1 MILLLG
7 SSGNLGQSFIECFE
21 SDSIT
26 TLERAEI
33 KKWLGKNSTR
43 EIHDK
48 LKDLGEVSH
57 IVLALGETDPK
68 KLSTDLMRINCELP
82 LNILKATANENVKVV
97 TFGSFNEKFPSSQ
110 EDNQYMR
117 SKKEFCNQYRFLKD
131 INRNHLHF
139 HIHTWYGGKS
149 LHPHMF
155 LGQIYTSIKHQI
167 PFSMTDG
174 NQLREYHHI
183 KDDMSVILPLIKSD
197 LTGVQ
202 EINSNNPIKLRELA
216 TSVFDYFNSAQL
228 LRIGSLQTPPFEVYD
243 LNFSPSPSENNGHF
257 RVTTHGVIEYLISL
271 GLSRVG

>member
-21 SDSIT
+21 GDSIS

-117 SKKEFCNQYRFLKD
+117 SKKEFCNQ
-131 INRNHLHF
+131 
-139 HIHTWYGGKS
+139 
-149 LHPHMF
+149 
-155 LGQIYTSIKHQI
+155 
-167 PFSMTDG
+167 
-174 NQLREYHHI
+174 
-183 KDDMSVILPLIKSD
+183 
-197 LTGVQ
+197 
-202 EINSNNPIKLRELA
+202 
-216 TSVFDYFNSAQL
+216 
-228 LRIGSLQTPPFEVYD
+228 
-243 LNFSPSPSENNGHF
+243 
-257 RVTTHGVIEYLISL
+257 
-271 GLSRVG
+271 